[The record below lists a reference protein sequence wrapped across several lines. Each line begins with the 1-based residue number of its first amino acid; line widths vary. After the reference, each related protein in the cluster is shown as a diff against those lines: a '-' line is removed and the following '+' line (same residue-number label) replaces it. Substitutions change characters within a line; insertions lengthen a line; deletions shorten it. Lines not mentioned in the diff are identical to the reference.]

1 MSDTSTSLD
10 WIWRLLGIGELRW
23 NTADSSYF
31 YHTRKDSIE
40 NISPGSAQHFGAN
53 IHAVLQ
59 QLTGPDSPLVS
70 NTPWSAPDLVYVSL
84 FDRVFLKWSM
94 SAADKAYPA
103 LAAVVAA
110 ITFPRSLKRAKVLAL
125 AVVATPL
132 GMVAALAA
140 ANGWAAGLSLAGWKQ
155 TW

>member
-1 MSDTSTSLD
+1 MSDTSMSLD
-10 WIWRLLGIGELRW
+10 WIWRLLGIGEFES
-23 NTADSSYF
+23 NIADISYF

-59 QLTGPDSPLVS
+59 QLTGPNSPLVS
-70 NTPWSAPDLVYVSL
+70 DTPWRAPDLVYVSL

-103 LAAVVAA
+103 LAAIVAA